1 MPRGQRQGAAIT
13 TEINDMTQP
22 TTQPSPR
29 ESVEAFWRTANARQW
44 PAFAALLHPQLVYLV
59 PQTRERGEGAA
70 ALVDIF
76 RTWPGDWVAE
86 VQTLIADDT
95 RAVSTVR
102 FFVGDAVE
110 TGISFFEFEAG
121 VIRSV
126 TDYWPSAYEPPP
138 RVSVHLKRD

>member
-1 MPRGQRQGAAIT
+1 MASVCGAL
-13 TEINDMTQP
+13 
-22 TTQPSPR
+22 
-29 ESVEAFWRTANARQW
+29 
-44 PAFAALLHPQLVYLV
+44 AATVVVYLV

-76 RTWPGDWVAE
+76 RTWPGDWAAE

-95 RAVSTVR
+95 RAVCTVR
-102 FFVGDAVE
+102 FVVGDIAE
-110 TGISFFEFEAG
+110 TGISFFEFEG
-121 VIRSV
+121 GLIRSV